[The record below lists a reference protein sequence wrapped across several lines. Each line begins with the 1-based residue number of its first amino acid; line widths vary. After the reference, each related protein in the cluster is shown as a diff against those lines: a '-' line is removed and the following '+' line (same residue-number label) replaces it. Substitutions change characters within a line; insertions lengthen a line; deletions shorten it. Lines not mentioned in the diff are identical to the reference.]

1 MNQMTPPGRDRKTTW
16 KLPILIEP
24 GELELRNWLLLARIY
39 HRVVRRLGQV
49 LERHSLSLA
58 QFEVLAVL
66 HFGEGMT
73 QQEMAARLLVTKG
86 NICGM
91 IDRMEAGGWVE
102 RRPDP
107 EDRRVNRLFLTPEG
121 RRLRAEAVP
130 AHHELVRSLMSGLTG
145 PELQSLH
152 HLLDRL
158 EDGMGDESHVGDR
171 AQDPRSAW
179 PGPDPHDL

>member
-1 MNQMTPPGRDRKTTW
+1 MR
-16 KLPILIEP
+16 KLPILIDP

-39 HRVVRRLGQV
+39 HRVVRRLGQA
-49 LERHSLSLA
+49 LDRHALSMA

-73 QQEMAARLLVTKG
+73 QQELASRLLVTKG

-107 EDRRVNRLFLTPEG
+107 DDRRVNRLFLTTEG
-121 RRLRAEAVP
+121 KRLRAEVVP
-130 AHHELVRSLMSGLTG
+130 VHHALIRSMMTGLTG

-152 HLLDRL
+152 QLLDQL
-158 EDGMGDESHVGDR
+158 EDGMGDESQCGR
-171 AQDPRSAW
+171 
-179 PGPDPHDL
+179 